1 MRIVLFF
8 IIFLF
13 ITVGKIYAQTYNNE
27 WINYNQKYYKI
38 PIAKNGV
45 YKITYQDMLNAGV
58 FNNTFDPRNIQ
69 IFQNGKEKYIF
80 VKGENDG
87 VFNASDYIL
96 FYAEKNTGYLDSAM
110 FDNITSQTNKYY
122 SLIND
127 TAAVFL
133 TFNNSLTNKRLNIEN
148 DTSFLNYTPQNYIYK
163 KIHKNYTNSY
173 YFGEVSTQI
182 TNSEG
187 WFDTYYSIGSYR
199 TKTISTPNIYTAS
212 AINSEIKFAVAGISN
227 AYSYNN
233 LNHHLKVSINNTSIL
248 DTLFYEYNAVK
259 YSSNLLTSLLSASNQ
274 IKFES
279 VNDLNI
285 TADKQAISY
294 IDIKYPHNLN
304 LENSDYFDFYSIN
317 SSGAKSFYNFYNFN
331 NSSTI
336 NLWDITNN
344 SIITI
349 VDDGTNI
356 KANIDNNVNNN
367 YCIIFNDNAINNISK
382 ITEVNFYDYSTYQ
395 KNTEFLI
402 ITDKNLTTSASQYKA
417 YRNGKYN
424 TNIFYVNNLYNQ
436 FAYGVNKHPVAI
448 RNFINYIIDT
458 YDSLPKFLLL
468 MGKSIHSYLFR
479 NNQTY
484 FNQCLVPSFGNPS
497 SDILIVSGLNGTI
510 YEPAIPIG
518 RISAENN
525 NDVLIYLDKLKSY
538 ELNQPA
544 EWMKNILHFGGGYT
558 TAQQQAFASYLNNYK
573 NIIEDTLFGGF
584 VSTFIKSSSA
594 PMQISQ
600 SDSVKD
606 LINNGCSM
614 LTFFGHGST
623 SGFDQSIDDPS
634 AYQNKD
640 KYPLVLANSCLAGDI
655 HLAPPKKI
663 SEKWIF
669 EENKGAIAFLA
680 SVDLGYESYL
690 NNYSTEFYKQ
700 ISYKNFGKG
709 LGKIIQQT
717 IKQYEN
723 TNLTD
728 KRIKSTC
735 LEMTLHGD
743 PSVILNSFKKP
754 DFVINT
760 SSISTIPNII
770 YSETD
775 SFNLQIIIKNI
786 GKATHQPFIVEV
798 TQTLP
803 DNSIITKDINV
814 NGCLYSDTIYTKLPI
829 NKINGIGLNNI
840 CVFADVYNDVDELN
854 ENNNQACINTIIR
867 SGDLTPIYPYKYA
880 IYPNSTVTLKAS
892 TSDPFSLQQTSI
904 FQIDTND
911 YFINPI
917 AQTTITHT
925 GGVVE
930 WTPPLTLTDSTVY
943 YWRVSKVPA
952 SGNNY
957 NWKES
962 SFIYIPGKFGWSQ
975 AHFFQFK
982 NDYYN
987 LIEYNKP
994 YRRYDY
1000 ITTPKTLTCHNIG
1013 SPSTSDYF
1021 DIKYT
1026 LEGISDYACC
1036 GGSSA
1041 IIVTVIDSSSL
1052 IPWESNRSNY
1062 GHRDYPK
1069 CYSRSRNDLYFVF
1082 SVDSAGLNNL
1092 INFFN
1097 IIPNGDYILL
1107 YSFKGIDFQS
1117 WNSTTYQAF
1126 ENLGANGISAV
1137 PSYYP
1142 YIFFCKKGNT
1152 STAQEVFGSTAT
1164 DVINFSTTLNTNY
1177 NAGNF
1182 TSETIGP
1189 STLWKSLHWRF
1200 HSLETNNYDS
1210 VRLQVSGI
1218 KINGTQTILM
1228 DSITHDS
1235 LDFYNLNNR
1244 FSASDYPFLKLN
1256 FYTSDDT
1263 NKTPSQINRWQL
1275 TYNGV
1280 AETAIN
1286 PSDGYYFYKDTVN
1299 EGDIVK
1305 FAVATKNVSQYDMD
1319 SLMVEYKLKDKNGN
1333 IHKLA
1338 TRMLRKHPSADI
1350 IIDTISFNTT
1360 NYPGLNSI
1368 WVEYNPIDT
1377 TTGYYNQLEQY
1388 HFNNIAEKY
1397 FYVNSDK
1404 INPLLDVTFDGIHI
1418 LDGDIVSS
1426 KPKIIIKLKDENKFL
1441 ALNDTSL
1448 FSVYIKS
1455 LKDNQEKRIY
1465 FTDSYG
1471 NEQMQW
1477 TKAVLPDN
1485 SFTIEYNPD
1494 FTTDGKY
1501 QLRVQAKD
1509 VSNNESGDNDYT
1521 ITFEV
1526 INKST
1531 ITNIFNYPNPFST
1544 STRFVFTLTGS
1555 RIPDDFRIQI
1565 LTISGKLVR
1574 EITLQEL
1581 GNIHIGRN
1589 ITDYAWDGKD
1599 MFGDQLA
1606 NGVYFYRVITKIN
1619 NQTIEKRETVADKY
1633 FKKGFGKMYLMR

>member
-1 MRIVLFF
+1 MKKINL
-8 IIFLF
+8 IILF
-13 ITVGKIYAQTYNNE
+13 ILITHLLLGQTYLNE
-27 WINYNQKYYKI
+27 WINYSQKYYKV
-38 PIAKNGV
+38 PIVEDGI
-45 YKITYQDMLNAGV
+45 YKITYQDLLNSGF

-69 IFQNGKEKYIF
+69 IFQNGREKYIY

-87 VFNASDYIL
+87 VFNSTDYIL
-96 FYAEKNTGYLDSAM
+96 FYAKKNTGSIDSVM
-110 FDNITSQTNKYY
+110 FDSLSSQTNKNY
-122 SLIND
+122 SFITD
-127 TAAVFL
+127 TSAVFV
-133 TFNNSLTNKRLNIEN
+133 TFNNSLANKRLILEN
-148 DTSFLNYTPQNYIYK
+148 DTAFFTYPSQNYIFK
-163 KIHKNYTNSY
+163 KIHQDFTSSY
-173 YFGEVSTQI
+173 YFGKVSTEL

-187 WFDTYYSIGSYR
+187 WFDSYYSIGSYR
-199 TKTISTPNIYTAS
+199 TKTINTPNVYILTPV
-212 AINSEIKFAVAGISN
+212 NTTIKFAVAGISN
-227 AYSYNN
+227 AYSYNY
-233 LNHHLKVSINNTSIL
+233 LNHHLKVSANNIQIL

-259 YSSNLLTSLLSASNQ
+259 YSTNLSTTLLSSTNQ

-279 VNDLNI
+279 INDLNI

-294 IDIKYPHNLN
+294 IEIKYPHSLDLENLN
-304 LENSDYFDFYSIN
+304 YFDFYAPN
-317 SSGAKSFYNFYNFN
+317 TSGTKSFYNFTNFD
-331 NSSTI
+331 NSTNI

-344 SIITI
+344 KIITT

-356 KANIDNNVNNN
+356 KANIENTGNEKH
-367 YCIIFNDNAINNISK
+367 CIIFNDNAIKSISK
-382 ITEVNFYDYSTYQ
+382 ITETIFNDYSTYQ
-395 KNTEFLI
+395 LNSEFII
-402 ITDKNLTTSASQYKA
+402 ITDKNLETSANQYKT
-417 YRNGKYN
+417 YKSTKYN
-424 TNIFYVNNLYNQ
+424 TNIFYINDIYNQ
-436 FAYGVNKHPVAI
+436 FAYGVNKHPIAI
-448 RNFINYIIDT
+448 RNFVNYIINT
-458 YDSLPKFLLL
+458 YDFVPKYLLL
-468 MGKSIHSYLFR
+468 LGKSIHSYLFR
-479 NNQTY
+479 HNQTY
-484 FNQCLVPSFGNPS
+484 FNECLVPSFGNPS
-497 SDILIVSGLNGTI
+497 SDILLTSGLNGTI

-518 RISAENN
+518 RIAAANN
-525 NDVLIYLDKLKSY
+525 TDVLNYLDKLKDF

-558 TAQQQAFASYLNNYK
+558 IAQQQSFAGYLNNYK
-573 NIIEDTLFGGF
+573 NIIEDTLFGGY

-623 SGFDQSIDDPS
+623 SGFDQSIDEPTVYNNDG
-634 AYQNKD
+634 
-640 KYPLVLANSCLAGDI
+640 KYPLILANSCLAGDI
-655 HLAPPKKI
+655 HLAPPQKI
-663 SEKWIF
+663 SEKWILTQD
-669 EENKGAIAFLA
+669 KGAIAFLA

-690 NNYSTEFYKQ
+690 NGYSTEFYKQ
-700 ISYKNFGKG
+700 LSYKNYGQG
-709 LGKIIQQT
+709 LGEIIQQT
-717 IKQYEN
+717 IKQYETVN
-723 TNLTD
+723 ISDN
-728 KRIKSTC
+728 KIKSTC

-743 PSVILNSFKKP
+743 PSVVLNSFRKP
-754 DFVINT
+754 DFVIDI
-760 SSISTIPNII
+760 SSISTIPEII

-775 SFNLQIIIKNI
+775 SFTLQVIIKNI
-786 GKATHQPFIVEV
+786 GAATNQPFVVEV

-814 NGCLYSDTIYTKLPI
+814 NGCLYSDTVYTKLPI
-829 NKINGIGLNNI
+829 NKINGIGLNSI

-854 ENNNQACINTIIR
+854 ETNNQACISTIIR

-892 TSDPFSLQQTSI
+892 TGDPFITQQTSI
-904 FQIDTND
+904 FQVDTND
-911 YFINPI
+911 YFVNPI
-917 AQTTITHT
+917 AQTTITHS

-930 WTPPLTLTDSTVY
+930 WSLPLTLTDSTVY

-982 NDYYN
+982 NDAYN
-987 LIEYNKP
+987 LIEYNRP
-994 YRRYDY
+994 YRKYDY

-1013 SPSTSDYF
+1013 SPATSDYF
-1021 DIKYT
+1021 SIKYT

-1036 GGSSA
+1036 GGSPA
-1041 IIVTVIDSSSL
+1041 IIVTVIDSSTL
-1052 IPWESNRSNY
+1052 IPWESNRGNY

-1082 SVDSAGLNNL
+1082 SVDSAGLQSL

-1097 IIPNGDYILL
+1097 IIPNGDYILI

-1126 ENLGANGISAV
+1126 ENLGAMGISSV
-1137 PSYYP
+1137 PNNYP
-1142 YIFFCKKGNT
+1142 YIFFCQKGKT
-1152 STAQEVFGSTAT
+1152 STAQEILGSTAT
-1164 DVINFSTTLNTNY
+1164 DIIDFSTTLNTNY
-1177 NAGNF
+1177 NIGNF

-1189 STLWKSLHWRF
+1189 STQWKSLHWRF
-1200 HSLETNNYDS
+1200 HSLETNNFDS

-1218 KINGTQTILM
+1218 KLNGTQDILM
-1228 DSITHDS
+1228 DSIPHDS
-1235 LDFYNLNNR
+1235 LDFYDLNNR
-1244 FSASDYPFLKLN
+1244 FSAVDYPFLKLN
-1256 FYTSDDT
+1256 FYTRDDT

-1286 PSDGYYFYKDTVN
+1286 PSDGYYFYNDTVN
-1299 EGDIVK
+1299 EGDIIK
-1305 FAVATKNVSQYDMD
+1305 FAVATKNVSQYNMD
-1319 SLMVEYKLKDKNGN
+1319 SLMVEYNLKDKNGN

-1338 TRMLRKHPSADI
+1338 TKLLRKHPSGDV

-1368 WVEYNPIDT
+1368 WIEYNPIDS

-1418 LDGDIVSS
+1418 LDGDIVSA
-1426 KPKIIIKLKDENKFL
+1426 KPKIVIKLKDENKFL

-1448 FSVYIKS
+1448 FAVYLKS
-1455 LKDNQEKRIY
+1455 NETGDEKRIY
-1465 FTDSYG
+1465 FTDANG
-1471 NEQMQW
+1471 NEQMKW

-1494 FTTDGKY
+1494 FIADGKY

-1509 VSNNESGDNDYT
+1509 ISNNESGDNDYT
-1521 ITFEV
+1521 INFEV
-1526 INKST
+1526 ITKST

-1555 RIPDDFRIQI
+1555 QIPDDFRIQI
-1565 LTISGKLVR
+1565 LTVSGKLVR

-1619 NQTIEKRETVADKY
+1619 NQAIEKRETSADKY